1 MRTVFKT
8 LLIGGLAAT
17 VIAGCEK
24 KEEPAPGPAETLGR
38 KIDEAAARGAVE
50 LNKMGEHAG
59 RALEKA
65 GETLQRKSEETK
77 QQDDK
82 SKN

>member
-1 MRTVFKT
+1 MATVFRN
-8 LLIGGLAAT
+8 L
-17 VIAGCEK
+17 VIAGIAMAVVAACEK

-38 KIDEAAARGAVE
+38 KIDEAAARGVVE

-65 GETLQRKSEETK
+65 GETLQRKSEEAKRKDGT
-77 QQDDK
+77 DK
-82 SKN
+82 N